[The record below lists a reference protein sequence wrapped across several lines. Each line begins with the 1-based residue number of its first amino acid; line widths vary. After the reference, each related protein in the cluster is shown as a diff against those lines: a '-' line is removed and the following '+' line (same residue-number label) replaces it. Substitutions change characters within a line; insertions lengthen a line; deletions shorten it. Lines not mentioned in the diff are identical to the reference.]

1 MSQLPPVPEWG
12 EEHRPF
18 QIATRP
24 PIHKAGDVAIG
35 EAVAKLG
42 IDME

>member
-1 MSQLPPVPEWG
+1 MSQFPPVPEWG

-24 PIHKAGDVAIG
+24 PIHEAADVAVG
-35 EAVAKLG
+35 EAAAKLD
-42 IDME
+42 IDMP